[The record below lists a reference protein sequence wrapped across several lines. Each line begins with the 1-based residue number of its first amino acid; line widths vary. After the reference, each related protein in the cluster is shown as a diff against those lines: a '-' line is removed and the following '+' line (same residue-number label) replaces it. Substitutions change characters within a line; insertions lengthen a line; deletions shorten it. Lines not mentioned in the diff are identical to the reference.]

1 MLQLFTL
8 SFSPVQLLNSISKNY
23 VVPKAQAFLKND
35 HLKLFEAIESKS
47 SATIS
52 FRSGFQ
58 IQSEFLCLSLSFLL
72 SDLQHP
78 DPSKCV

>member
-1 MLQLFTL
+1 M
-8 SFSPVQLLNSISKNY
+8 QLLDSISKNH
-23 VVPKAQAFLKND
+23 VVSKAQPFLMCD
-35 HLKLFEAIESKS
+35 HLQFFEAIESKS

-72 SDLQHP
+72 SDLQYP
-78 DPSKCV
+78 DLSKYV